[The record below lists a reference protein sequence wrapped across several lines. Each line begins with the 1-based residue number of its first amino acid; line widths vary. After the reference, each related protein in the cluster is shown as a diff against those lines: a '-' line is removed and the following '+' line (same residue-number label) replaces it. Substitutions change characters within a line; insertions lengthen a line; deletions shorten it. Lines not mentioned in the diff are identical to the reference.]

1 MKFEKHPFFRK
12 VITPWYD
19 SDPLCWTVAAL
30 SFVVFA
36 FSIVGVKVS
45 IQAEGCLGYIWF
57 PLLLGTL
64 SFFLFLKIVIRVT
77 KRRKA
82 H

>member
-1 MKFEKHPFFRK
+1 MKLEKHPFFRK

-19 SDPLCWTVAAL
+19 SDPVCWIVAILAFL
-30 SFVVFA
+30 VSVFSVV
-36 FSIVGVKVS
+36 GLKVS
-45 IQAEGCLGYIWF
+45 IQTEGYLGYVWF
-57 PLLLGTL
+57 PLLLGAL
-64 SFFLFLKIVIRVT
+64 SFFLFLRIVIRVT

>member
-1 MKFEKHPFFRK
+1 MKLEKHPFFRK

-19 SDPLCWTVAAL
+19 SDTLCWTVAVL

-36 FSIVGVKVS
+36 FSVVGVKVS
-45 IQAEGCLGYIWF
+45 IQTQGYVGYIWF
-57 PLLLGTL
+57 PLLLGAL

>member
-1 MKFEKHPFFRK
+1 MKLEKHPFFRK
-12 VITPWYD
+12 VITPWHD
-19 SDPLCWTVAAL
+19 SDPVCWIVAAL
-30 SFVVFA
+30 SFGVSVFSG
-36 FSIVGVKVS
+36 FGVKVA
-45 IQAEGCLGYIWF
+45 IQTQDYLGYIWF
-57 PLLLGTL
+57 PLLLGAL

>member
-1 MKFEKHPFFRK
+1 MKLEKHPFFRK

-19 SDPLCWTVAAL
+19 SDPVCWTVAVL

-36 FSIVGVKVS
+36 FSAVGVKVS
-45 IQAEGCLGYIWF
+45 IQVQGYLGYAWL
-57 PLLLGTL
+57 PLLLAAL

-77 KRRKA
+77 KRRKT